1 MESGGDE
8 EPPRSGDPL
17 ESEEQRMSSSWS
29 DLGQHLA
36 AALRRQTP
44 AAAAPAGAGG
54 VAPDR
59 AAAAIQRQKAAQRS
73 RAATDA
79 FSAKLAPARSLADQ
93 TIARREQLKGLKDQL
108 RNLQSPLSEAVTL
121 QSSKESKR
129 KRATES
135 ILEAT
140 ATNERLRSLVA
151 DSREKRD
158 LRNAITSEE
167 LKALESLEA
176 ESKEDTERDEN
187 ARKKALLWYDKFLG
201 FRVIGGEGDV
211 KFVYNKIDP
220 QRPEKEYSFRVSP
233 SLQFIECDPHVKD
246 IEELAKDLDL
256 NKHLFKFARMARE
269 KFQSSFMNGTLPIS
283 PVVSVETLPVSPV
296 VGSDVSAAPLPSP
309 VMSVSNR
316 SEDAHNQTQSSS
328 KKNVQLL
335 PAKREATALSGVS
348 PGVLRR
354 SPRLEGK
361 R

>member
-17 ESEEQRMSSSWS
+17 ESEEQRMCSSWS
-29 DLGQHLA
+29 DLEQHLA

-44 AAAAPAGAGG
+44 PAAAPAGAGG

-59 AAAAIQRQKAAQRS
+59 AAAAIQRQKAAQRA

-93 TIARREQLKGLKDQL
+93 TFARREQIKGLKDQL
-108 RNLQSPLSEAVTL
+108 RDLQSQLSEAVTL

-187 ARKKALLWYDKFLG
+187 ARKKALLWYGKFLG
-201 FRVIGGEGDV
+201 FRVICGEGDV

-233 SLQFIECDPHVKD
+233 SLQFIDCDPRVKD
-246 IEELAKDLDL
+246 IEELAKDLGL
-256 NKHLFKFARMARE
+256 NKHLFKFARMTRE
-269 KFQSSFMNGTLPIS
+269 KFQSSSWTLPIS

>member
-1 MESGGDE
+1 MT
-8 EPPRSGDPL
+8 
-17 ESEEQRMSSSWS
+17 SSLS
-29 DLGQHLA
+29 DLEQHLA

-44 AAAAPAGAGG
+44 AAAAAPAGAGG
-54 VAPDR
+54 GAPDR
-59 AAAAIQRQKAAQRS
+59 AAVAAAIQRRKAAQRA

-79 FSAKLAPARSLADQ
+79 FSAKLAPVRSLADQ
-93 TIARREQLKGLKDQL
+93 TFSRREQLKGLKDQL
-108 RNLQSPLSEAVTL
+108 RNLQSQLSEAHTL

-151 DSREKRD
+151 YSREKRD
-158 LRNAITSEE
+158 LRAAITSEE

-176 ESKEDTERDEN
+176 ESKAESNEDAERE
-187 ARKKALLWYDKFLG
+187 KALKTLLWYDKFLG
-201 FRVIGGEGDV
+201 FRIIVGEGGV
-211 KFVYNKIDP
+211 KFVFDKIDP
-220 QRPEKEYSFRVSP
+220 QRPEKEYTFCLSSSFQ
-233 SLQFIECDPHVKD
+233 LIECDPRVKD

-256 NKHLFKFARMARE
+256 NVHLFKFARMARE
-269 KFQSSFMNGTLPIS
+269 KFHSSFMNGTLP
-283 PVVSVETLPVSPV
+283 VSLDVFVETLPVSPV
-296 VGSDVSAAPLPSP
+296 IGSDVSAAPLPSP

-335 PAKREATALSGVS
+335 LAKREATALSGAS

-354 SPRLEGK
+354 SPRLEGT